1 MRMRCHSCC
10 CCCRRSSCCYCR
22 CNYSCCWPSW
32 RCLRRLRWSSRCVWH
47 VTTATNSLWPPSSTS
62 SPAQWLAQTRPPR
75 RTWTWL
81 VNGAV
86 CLECGLCNKEG
97 KKEQEETSGNCSSVN
112 LSLSISFG
120 LRAAQVFK
128 WENLHLS
135 YFTYLTHHNRCRCHS
150 HCRCRC
156 RCRSHCRR
164 HCPNHCAPNSWAAL
178 HWLHWSSSSSASAHL
193 PAMRWSLSSVWGVW
207 YRA

>member
-1 MRMRCHSCC
+1 MTLPSPSPLKLSLRLARDN
-10 CCCRRSSCCYCR
+10 
-22 CNYSCCWPSW
+22 CNKLAVTAVVDVVTGSVAGAVTPTEADVDVAGKR
-32 RCLRRLRWSSRCVWH
+32 RCLLGM
-47 VTTATNSLWPPSSTS
+47 
-62 SPAQWLAQTRPPR
+62 
-75 RTWTWL
+75 WT
-81 VNGAV
+81 VQQR
-86 CLECGLCNKEG
+86 
-97 KKEQEETSGNCSSVN
+97 KKERTRRNKRELQ
-112 LSLSISFG
+112 LSKSFSISLA

-156 RCRSHCRR
+156 RCHCRR

-193 PAMRWSLSSVWGVW
+193 PAMRWSLSSV
-207 YRA
+207 